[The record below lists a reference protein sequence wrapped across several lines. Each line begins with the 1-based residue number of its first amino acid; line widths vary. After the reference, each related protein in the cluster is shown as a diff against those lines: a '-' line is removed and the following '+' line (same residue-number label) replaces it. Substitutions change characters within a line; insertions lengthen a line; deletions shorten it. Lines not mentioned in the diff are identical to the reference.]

1 MAAAIGAASPW
12 LSMLPSLLDNPIA
25 SGGEAQFIVYLRYLS
40 SSVPVLYGAF
50 LVIAVGMARGTRMAA
65 PAAGAA
71 FRLAMLIAGVW
82 AAAMWCIGP
91 SRADAFAAA
100 GRSYEREQRWPEATT
115 AHRAASRDEPSVA
128 EYQSNLGRTLVQWAM
143 QSTPPMREQ
152 LLEQGRVAFQQ
163 AVDLNRF
170 DVEAQR
176 RLAAYPRIRAS
187 LVQGAE
193 REELLQQADAAYAAV
208 SALAPTSPAVL
219 AEWAW
224 VDVDRGRTDEAKRK
238 LDVALAMNGRHP
250 AALSLRQQLK

>member
-1 MAAAIGAASPW
+1 LASPW
-12 LSMLPSLLDNPIA
+12 LSVLPSFLDNPIA
-25 SGGEAQFIVYLRYLS
+25 SGGEAEFIAYLRYLS
-40 SSVPVLYGAF
+40 SSVVVLYGAF
-50 LVIAVGMARGTRMAA
+50 LLIAIGVARASRSAG
-65 PAAGAA
+65 PATASA
-71 FRLAMLIAGVW
+71 FRVAMLIAGVW
-82 AAAMWCIGP
+82 AAAVWCIGP
-91 SRADAFAAA
+91 SRADAFTAA
-100 GRSYEREQRWPEATT
+100 GRSYERDQRWPEATT
-115 AHRAASRDEPSVA
+115 AHRAAVREQPAVA

-152 LLEQGRVAFQQ
+152 LLEEGRVAFQQ

-170 DVEAQR
+170 DIDAQR

-193 REELLQQADAAYAAV
+193 REELLRQADAAYAAV
-208 SALAPTSPAVL
+208 SALAPGSPAVL

-238 LDVALAMNGRHP
+238 LDTALAMNSRHP